1 MELIS
6 FNDGKILIQPN
17 LKLHHLQK
25 RQEECISSL
34 SLAYAFGTEIDLI

>member
-6 FNDGKILIQPN
+6 FNDGKIVIQTN
-17 LKLHHLQK
+17 LKSHHLQK

-34 SLAYAFGTEIDLI
+34 SLAYSFETEKSPR

>member
-17 LKLHHLQK
+17 LKLHLTKNARRMH
-25 RQEECISSL
+25 
-34 SLAYAFGTEIDLI
+34 YAFGTEI